1 MAFTRFNFVSLLAT
15 ALNIDADKV
24 QESIEEIKSESGAS
38 YTWIT
43 YGLLGVRYQ
52 VGYDH
57 TFFILNRV
65 DEEDK
70 VIETIVQDSFD
81 DFEESN
87 DVKILTH
94 HG

>member
-87 DVKILTH
+87 GVKILTH
-94 HG
+94 HA